1 MIQLQHPETLLSGG
15 RLSRQGFL
23 SYRDRGASVRGVLSL
38 LHELVLDSLFS
49 YDYTMKVF
57 IESRFHTWSEDLMTT
72 SISPKYPLPTPFTEA
87 LGQRIR
93 DAREE
98 RGLSQMQ
105 LSERIERRQAAISDM
120 ENGRMQPDA
129 TTLVVLAQVL
139 EKPVTYFFPPPWGPR
154 VARGDLSYDEQALL
168 LEFRRLQ
175 SDEHRQIAIALL
187 TALAEQTTA
196 S

>member
-1 MIQLQHPETLLSGG
+1 MTTRISP
-15 RLSRQGFL
+15 R
-23 SYRDRGASVRGVLSL
+23 
-38 LHELVLDSLFS
+38 DSLPS
-49 YDYTMKVF
+49 A
-57 IESRFHTWSEDLMTT
+57 
-72 SISPKYPLPTPFTEA
+72 FTEA

-93 DAREE
+93 EAREE
-98 RGLSQMQ
+98 RGFSQKR
-105 LSERIERRQAAISDM
+105 LADRIERRQAAISDM

-129 TTLVVLAQVL
+129 TTLVVLAEAL

-187 TALAEQTTA
+187 AALATISQT
-196 S
+196 